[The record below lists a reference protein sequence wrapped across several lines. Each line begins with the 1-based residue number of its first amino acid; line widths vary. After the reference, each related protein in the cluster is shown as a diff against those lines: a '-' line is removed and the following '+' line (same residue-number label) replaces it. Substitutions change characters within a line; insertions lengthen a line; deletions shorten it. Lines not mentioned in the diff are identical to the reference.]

1 VDVVAMKILCLGA
14 GALGGYFGGWLTENG
29 ADVTFLVRPARKA
42 ALDRQG
48 LRIESQ
54 VGALE
59 RPIKTVLA
67 DQITAPFDIVLLT
80 AKSYDLEASI
90 AAIRPAMGA
99 HSAVLPIL
107 NGISHIDRLI
117 AEFGAE
123 RVLGGLA
130 RIQATLGP
138 DGTILHINDWIE
150 ITFGELGGQMS
161 PRVMALAALFPKPQ
175 VNAQAVPDIRV
186 KMWHKLVHLGT
197 VAALTTLTRQ
207 SLGALQMTEHG
218 PALVDSTL
226 QCVADI
232 SAAEGVPIPEATL
245 ALARTTFRKVGAT
258 YKASMLRDMER
269 GGPTEGAHVLGFL
282 ADKATTHG
290 ITNPIFRIAAANV
303 AAYEVTRTR
312 A

>member
-1 VDVVAMKILCLGA
+1 MKILCLGA

-29 ADVTFLVRPARKA
+29 ADVTFLVRPPRKA
-42 ALDRQG
+42 ALDRLG
-48 LRIESQ
+48 LRIESP
-54 VGALE
+54 VGALA

-67 DQITAPFDIVLLT
+67 EQITTPFDIVLLT
-80 AKSYDLEASI
+80 AKSYDLDASI
-90 AAIRPAMGA
+90 AAIRPAMGP

-107 NGISHIDRLI
+107 NGLSHIDRLV

-123 RVLGGLA
+123 RVLCGLA

-138 DGTILHINDWIE
+138 DGTVLHMNDWIE
-150 ITFGELGGQMS
+150 ITFGELDGRMS
-161 PRVMALAALFPKPQ
+161 PRVIALAALFPKPQ
-175 VNAQAVPDIRV
+175 VKAQAVPDIRV

-207 SLGALQMTEHG
+207 SLGALQMTTHG

-226 QCVADI
+226 QCAADI
-232 SAAEGVPIPEATL
+232 AAAEGVPIPEATL
-245 ALARTTFRKVGAT
+245 AQARATFRKAGAT
-258 YKASMLRDMER
+258 YKASMLRDMEK
-269 GGPTEGAHVLGFL
+269 GGPTEGEHVLGYL
-282 ADKATTHG
+282 ADKADEHR

-303 AAYEVTRTR
+303 AAYEATRGK